1 MYDWLDI
8 CLVGY
13 NYYVSWISDR
23 LVNRLSGNLGG
34 CISDLQ
40 DIVEAG
46 YLAVGLISEKLKAGG
61 HARSSWRLQP
71 PIDI

>member
-1 MYDWLDI
+1 M
-8 CLVGY
+8 G
-13 NYYVSWISDR
+13 WISDR

-40 DIVEAG
+40 DIWEAG